1 MPLGH
6 DMGISPGTTTGS
18 SGRGFAVAYG
28 LNPPGARAR
37 TRYPYCPM
45 VLPVYE
51 LSLVRLFSD
60 SAAALSQD

>member
-18 SGRGFAVAYG
+18 SRRGFAVAYG

-37 TRYPYCPM
+37 TLYPYRPM

-51 LSLVRLFSD
+51 LSLAGLFSD